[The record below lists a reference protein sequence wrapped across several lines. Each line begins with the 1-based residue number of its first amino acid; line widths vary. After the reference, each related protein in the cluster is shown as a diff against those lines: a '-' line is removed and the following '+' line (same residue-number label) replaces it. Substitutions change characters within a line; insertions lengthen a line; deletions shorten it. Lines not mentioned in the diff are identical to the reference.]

1 MNLTHIR
8 FRPLVMLALAA
19 SCAGVHARPEFEGV
33 TAIVATRVSG
43 GSSVRADEPEGVRI
57 LMEEVNAERR
67 RQWLPFRGKLGTC
80 AVRLTLYKQD
90 SRVARLVLDDE
101 RFIEFA
107 SASDSTGY
115 SREVARGELKGV
127 RRLAAKVAPSSC
139 PR

>member
-1 MNLTHIR
+1 MTHR
-8 FRPLVMLALAA
+8 HVPFRSLVMLALAA
-19 SCAGVHARPEFEGV
+19 CCASVQARPDFEGV
-33 TAIVATRVSG
+33 TAIVATPASG
-43 GSSVRADEPEGVRI
+43 GSSVRADDPKGVLI
-57 LMEEVNAERR
+57 LMDEVNAERR

-80 AVRLTLYKQD
+80 AVRLTLYKGD

-107 SASDSTGY
+107 SASDTTGY

-139 PR
+139 PK